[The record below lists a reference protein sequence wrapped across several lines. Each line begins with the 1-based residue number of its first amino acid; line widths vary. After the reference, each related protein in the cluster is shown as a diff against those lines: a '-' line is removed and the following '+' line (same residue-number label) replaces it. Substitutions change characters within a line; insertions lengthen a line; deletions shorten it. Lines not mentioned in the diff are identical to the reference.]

1 MKKKILFILVLFL
14 ISFACLF
21 IENKA
26 YATTDLDEIE
36 NYIVTVDPRMTDG
49 TLDITY
55 EITWKVLDSTT
66 EGPLSWVQ
74 IGTPNQNFD
83 NATAITSNIK
93 RISKYNGS
101 YVKIEFD
108 RNYYAG
114 DEILF
119 KYKIHQQYMYKIKG
133 SKVSYDF
140 TPAWFTDA
148 EVKKMQIRWNAQ
160 DVTKSDESLTYGN
173 YLIWNK
179 SNMSKGEK
187 LSASV
192 EYNESAF
199 TALDANKQST
209 NVKKSSSGIGIDPG
223 IIFPLLFF
231 IIFVILVIISFFGGG
246 GYYGHRGF
254 YYGGYYGRYRGRRMC
269 T

>member
-21 IENKA
+21 IGNKT
-26 YATTDLDEIE
+26 YAATDLDEIE
-36 NYIVTVDPRMTDG
+36 NYIVTVEPRMYDG

-55 EITWKVLDSTT
+55 DITWKVLDSTT

-74 IGTPNQNFD
+74 IGTPNSSFD
-83 NATAITSNIK
+83 TATALTTNIK
-93 RISKYNGS
+93 SISKYNGS
-101 YVKIEFD
+101 YVKIEFAKEY
-108 RNYYAG
+108 NAG
-114 DEILF
+114 EQVHF
-119 KYKIHQQYMYKIKG
+119 RYSIHQPYMYELKND
-133 SKVSYDF
+133 KVLYEF

-148 EVKKMQIRWNAQ
+148 KVMQMQIRWNAQ
-160 DVTKSDESLTYGN
+160 DVTKSDNASKDGN
-173 YLIWNK
+173 YLVWKK

-187 LSASV
+187 LSTSV

-199 TALDANKQST
+199 SALDANKQ
-209 NVKKSSSGIGIDPG
+209 KSDAPKTSSISIIMFFPMIFVFIFIII
-223 IIFPLLFF
+223 IIFSMF
-231 IIFVILVIISFFGGG
+231 GG